1 MANGLDVS
9 GTYCMPEEGVPLTP
23 HDQLLST
30 DEILH
35 LARLFVQ
42 QGVNK
47 IRLTGGE
54 PTVRPDLIDIVRGI
68 SDLRPEGLQS
78 IGITTNGIAL
88 KRKLPLLRDA
98 GLDSLN
104 ISLDTLDR
112 HMFEIMTRR
121 RGESYDSHQLSWFLS
136 FSNPGFDNVVA
147 SIDQAID
154 LGFKSVKINCVVMRG
169 TNDDQVMNFVAFTKE
184 KPISVRF
191 IEYMPFDGKL

>member
-1 MANGLDVS
+1 
-9 GTYCMPEEGVPLTP
+9 MPEEGVPLTP
-23 HDQLLST
+23 SDQLLST

-68 SDLRPEGLQS
+68 SDLRPQGLQS

-121 RGESYDSHQLSWFLS
+121 RGESHTHTLDPIILMLIFFFVHPILFHQALITWWHPLNKRLISDSNQSKS
-136 FSNPGFDNVVA
+136 TA
-147 SIDQAID
+147 S
-154 LGFKSVKINCVVMRG
+154 
-169 TNDDQVMNFVAFTKE
+169 
-184 KPISVRF
+184 
-191 IEYMPFDGKL
+191 

>member
-1 MANGLDVS
+1 
-9 GTYCMPEEGVPLTP
+9 MPEEGVPLTP

-68 SDLRPEGLQS
+68 SDLRPQGLQS

-121 RGESYDSHQLSWFLS
+121 RGESQ
-136 FSNPGFDNVVA
+136 N
-147 SIDQAID
+147 
-154 LGFKSVKINCVVMRG
+154 R
-169 TNDDQVMNFVAFTKE
+169 
-184 KPISVRF
+184 
-191 IEYMPFDGKL
+191 